1 MQNSFVLLYDQNIV
15 HSYYGSD
22 AKWSYKV
29 MLHYFIE
36 FSASFFFFLTDLENQ
51 ERMLLIAILLKDL
64 QINQRI
70 LLLWKQKA

>member
-36 FSASFFFFLTDLENQ
+36 FFQPHFSSF
-51 ERMLLIAILLKDL
+51 
-64 QINQRI
+64 
-70 LLLWKQKA
+70 